1 MAKRGAPFGNK
12 NASRGQNIRD
22 VFLDFAEK
30 NPQELEKLRAKLL
43 ELCMDNDKRIA
54 LQAIVEYLK
63 RTYGAPRQDVTFT
76 GELVARRAEELS
88 DDELATIAVNGSP
101 GIAAEAESAPES
113 TGVY

>member
-22 VFLDFAEK
+22 VFMDFAEK
-30 NPQELEKLRAKLL
+30 NPAELEKLRAKLF
-43 ELCMDNDKRIA
+43 ELCTDDDKRIA

-101 GIAAEAESAPES
+101 GITAQTEGEAETSS
-113 TGVY
+113 VY